1 MSDKKTLR
9 AEKARVKYDENK
21 DTEQRRKFIYRIRKG
36 GKPTIASMKK
46 YGITLEA
53 INEIRKEAGREPIA
67 NDEVKGQ
74 LKEKM
79 NLMVKD
85 MDEVVKSVI
94 PNVHVFE
101 RKVKEVKEVERK
113 YIGNDEKITLSVYL
127 ECISHKID
135 TKSVKLYDRML
146 RRLLKELGYK
156 KDDSIVPYIKD
167 IDKVEKAI
175 ETMVILTGKN
185 KGEKYSLGSKKLFY
199 QAISTGLHKGACP
212 PFEYQMGQRAKEYY
226 NTKTDITNQQD
237 KENRRDRTQNADYA
251 DWEEMLEV
259 AQDYIDD
266 EDNTLENRTFVQVYT
281 GLGGVPRT
289 GTFLKLHV
297 VKKESEANDNNK
309 NYYVKDT
316 KTIISNDH
324 KTGVNNNKQGEPI
337 IVSLKEYPEI
347 ARNMDALAKN
357 QTIIFNKRQEH
368 TSPFFKQVFGVT
380 NTELRHSQETWVHNQ
395 QDDLEA
401 IRRASY
407 INAHS
412 ISTARDFYTSKVKQL
427 EERNVAEKK
436 PETKTKAKV
445 PMTFS
450 QPELLAS
457 ESKRMQAHSRMR
469 STAKVVVKEEP
480 KKEVKKPVKAPMK
493 AKVVVKEP
501 ESRRSTRN
509 RN

>member
-1 MSDKKTLR
+1 MSDKKTVR
-9 AEKARVKYDENK
+9 AEKAKVKYDENK
-21 DTEQRRKFIYRIRKG
+21 DAEQRRKFIYRIRKG

-46 YGITLEA
+46 YGITLDA
-53 INEIRKEAGREPIA
+53 INEIRKEAGYEPIA

-74 LKEKM
+74 LQEKM

-85 MDEVVKSVI
+85 INQVVQSVI

-101 RKVKEVKEVERK
+101 RKVVERK
-113 YIGNDEKITLSVYL
+113 EVLVKHIGNDDTITLTVYL

-135 TKSVKLYDRML
+135 KESVNLYSRML
-146 RRLLKELGYK
+146 KRLLKELGYK
-156 KDDSIVPYIKD
+156 NDDDSIVPYLKD

-175 ETMVILTGKN
+175 ETMVILSGPK
-185 KGEKYSLGSKKLFY
+185 KGQKYTLGSKKLFY
-199 QAISTGLHKGACP
+199 QAISTGLHKGSCP
-212 PFEYQMGQRAKEYY
+212 PFEYQMGQKAKEYY
-226 NTKTDITNQQD
+226 NTKTDIANQQD
-237 KENRRDRTQNADYA
+237 KENRRDKTQNADYV
-251 DWEEMLEV
+251 DWEQMLEV
-259 AQDYIDD
+259 AQGYVDD

-281 GLGGVPRT
+281 SLGGVPRT

-316 KTIISNDH
+316 KTLISNDH

-347 ARNMDALAKN
+347 ARNMDELAK
-357 QTIIFNKRQEH
+357 TKDIIFNKGQTH
-368 TSPFFKQVFGVT
+368 KSPFFKEVFGVT

-427 EERNVAEKK
+427 EAKNVVEKK
-436 PETKTKAKV
+436 PEKKTKTKAK
-445 PMTFS
+445 
-450 QPELLAS
+450 AS
-457 ESKRMQAHSRMR
+457 TR
-469 STAKVVVKEEP
+469 
-480 KKEVKKPVKAPMK
+480 APMK
-493 AKVVVKEP
+493 AKVVVKEEVKKQVKAP
-501 ESRRSTRN
+501 MKAKVVIKEEPRYMTRQ
-509 RN
+509 RKGHTLLLGK